1 MIVVTTSPESP
12 EDVLLKNVKIL
23 FLDNTKTVF
32 LAGPIQNT
40 DNWQEKAIEW
50 LKDNLLDSE
59 NLIIA
64 NPRRQVVDLED
75 FSPEKY
81 AEQVDWEHAWLS
93 MSDICLFWLAA
104 PTSHNCERSY
114 AQTTRFELGEAMV
127 TSRLNQ
133 VTLIIG
139 IEEGF
144 SGARYIRHTIPKK
157 NPDAFIFETL
167 EECLKEVVRGVA

>member
-12 EDVLLKNVKIL
+12 EEVLKKNVKLL

-32 LAGPIQNT
+32 LAGPIQNAF
-40 DNWQEKAIEW
+40 NWQKTAINW

-64 NPRRQVVDLED
+64 NPRRQVLDFED

-81 AEQVDWEHAWLS
+81 VEQVNWEHAWLS
-93 MSDICLFWLAA
+93 MSDIFLFWLAA
-104 PTSHNCERSY
+104 PISHNCERAY

-127 TSRLNQ
+127 TSRLKG

-144 SGARYIRHTIPKK
+144 SGARYIRHTIPRK

-167 EECLKEVVRGVA
+167 EECLQEVVRGVA